1 MKTQQTSLARLLTLA
16 ASLALTP
23 ACVAELGGDE
33 DALAFTE
40 EQGDEKAIVGGVDVS
55 IADHPWQ
62 ISLQADGFHFCGGS
76 IISDRYVLTAQHCI
90 DGEVAS
96 RLTVVAGTSRLSRAS
111 SGQSRRVARIIPV
124 PGYSTPERGKDV
136 ALLELAAPLT
146 LGGSVQA
153 IGIATTAD
161 NVTSAGLTATV
172 TGWGTLRSGGSSPD
186 TLKGV
191 NVPLVDLTTAQRVY
205 GSLTADQ
212 LAAGGDGRDSCQG
225 DSGGPLT
232 VNSARGRLIVGVVSW
247 GAGCGDPG
255 VPGMYARVPFFADWI
270 AQQTGIGT
278 GTTPPPSTTTPPAE
292 PTPQPAVLLDRTMN
306 GTRGSFTHMNITVP
320 AGRTVLEVDIAG
332 STGDADLYVR
342 RGSASTATRFDCRP
356 YTNSSTERCVFEAPA
371 GGTWVVSVAGYSAYT
386 NLRVTAQAR

>member
-23 ACVAELGGDE
+23 ACVAELGGED
-33 DALAFTE
+33 DALAFTA
-40 EQGDEKAIVGGVDVS
+40 EQGDEKAIVGGADVA

-76 IISDRYVLTAQHCI
+76 IISDRWIVTAQHCI

-124 PGYSTPERGKDV
+124 SGYSTPERGKDV
-136 ALLELAAPLT
+136 ALLELASPLT

-153 IGIATTAD
+153 IGIATAAD

-191 NVPLVDLTTAQRVY
+191 NVPLVDMATAQRVY

-232 VNSARGRLIVGVVSW
+232 VNSARGRLLVGVVSW

-255 VPGMYARVPFFADWI
+255 VPGMYARVPAFADWI
-270 AQQTGIGT
+270 AQQTGIGGST
-278 GTTPPPSTTTPPAE
+278 TTTPPPAPTPEPTTT
-292 PTPQPAVLLDRTMN
+292 VLLDRTVN
-306 GTRGSFTHMNITVP
+306 GARGSFTHTSITVP
-320 AGRTVLEVDIAG
+320 SGKAVLEVEIAG
-332 STGDADLYVR
+332 SNGDADLYVR

-371 GGTWVVSVAGYSAYT
+371 GGTWVVSVAGYSAYS
-386 NLRVTAQAR
+386 NLRVTAQVR

>member
-16 ASLALTP
+16 ASLAIAP
-23 ACVAELGGDE
+23 ACVADLGGED
-33 DALAFTE
+33 DALAFSG
-40 EQGDEKAIVGGVDVS
+40 EQGDEKAIVGGADVA

-76 IISDRYVLTAQHCI
+76 IISDRHVLTAQHCI

-136 ALLELAAPLT
+136 ALLELATPLT

-191 NVPLVDLTTAQRVY
+191 NVPLVDLATAQRVY
-205 GSLTADQ
+205 GGLTADQ

-232 VNSARGRLIVGVVSW
+232 VGSARGRLLVGVVSW
-247 GAGCGDPG
+247 GAGCGDRG
-255 VPGMYARVPFFADWI
+255 VPGMYARVPFYADWI
-270 AQQTGIGT
+270 TQQTGIGT
-278 GTTPPPSTTTPPAE
+278 GTTPPSTTTTPPAE
-292 PTPQPAVLLDRTMN
+292 PTTTVLLDRTQN
-306 GTRGSFTHMNITVP
+306 GARGSFTHTNITVP
-320 AGRTVLEVDIAG
+320 AGKTILEVEIAG

-356 YTNSSTERCVFEAPA
+356 YTDSANERCVFEAPA
-371 GGTWVVSVAGYSAYT
+371 SGTWVVSVAGYSAYS
-386 NLRVTAQAR
+386 NLRVTAVVR